1 MAFIVLAAWLVGVIV
16 SLVNGNRKLPLSILG
31 IGVLIL
37 GIHFTVGLGMF
48 ALMSMAILTIIIWIT
63 NKMDMS

>member
-16 SLVNGNRKLPLSILG
+16 SLVNGNRKLPLGILG

-37 GIHFTVGLGMF
+37 AIHFTVGLGMF
-48 ALMSMAILTIIIWIT
+48 ALLSMAILAIIIWIT